1 MIPGLFQDTPWDYGK
16 KIDTHVEPHIEPHI
30 EPPAK
35 QRKIVPLKPRRRRMG
50 QTGPSLP
57 LPPGASN
64 FASNYS
70 TIIDSDG
77 KKVKIPK
84 DDDAFEDFILN
95 EVAKETE
102 ARDAKAANEAQAG
115 SPNSQP
121 PNPDSSTTDPPFAS
135 AEQMAA
141 IQEIMHTL
149 SQELKAR
156 LRATSW
162 PEVQFRPRSLN
173 YNPLETDFRFSYEEH
188 MARFAQ
194 ATAFNAQNGR
204 FSNAASTPQA
214 PAFNAQHGQPSN
226 GAGTSN
232 AQAGQ
237 PPDGANTGV
246 RRIANTP
253 SKKRKT

>member
-77 KKVKIPK
+77 KKVEIPK

-121 PNPDSSTTDPPFAS
+121 PHPDSSTTDPPFAS

-141 IQEIMHTL
+141 IQEIMDTL

-156 LRATSW
+156 LRATNW
-162 PEVQFRPRSLN
+162 PEVQFRPRSPN

-194 ATAFNAQNGR
+194 ATAFNAQNG
-204 FSNAASTPQA
+204 
-214 PAFNAQHGQPSN
+214 QPSN

-237 PPDGANTGV
+237 PPNGANTGV